1 MATALAPLLQR
12 RAWLFPMPGTRG
24 ECALLGRYAALQ
36 AKAGLGDLG
45 GSDSVTPMNVANHR
59 HEPWARAN
67 VSNAASPMPM
77 TPGAGESSLVT
88 TDVGLGVTRALGSLT
103 GLSR

>member
-1 MATALAPLLQR
+1 
-12 RAWLFPMPGTRG
+12 
-24 ECALLGRYAALQ
+24 
-36 AKAGLGDLG
+36 
-45 GSDSVTPMNVANHR
+45 MNVANHC

-67 VSNAASPMPM
+67 VSTAASPMPM